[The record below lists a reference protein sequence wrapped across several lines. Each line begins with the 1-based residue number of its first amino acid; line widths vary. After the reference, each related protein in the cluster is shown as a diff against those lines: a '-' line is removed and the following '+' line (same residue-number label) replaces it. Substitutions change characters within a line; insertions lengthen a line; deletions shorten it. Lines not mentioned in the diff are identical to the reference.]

1 VSRLEIRGVRKSFDG
16 TPVLTGIDLSVPT
29 GGIAAV
35 LGPSGCGKTT
45 LLRVVAGFERPDQGT
60 VALDDQV
67 VAGPGSHLPP
77 ERRGVGIVPQEGAL
91 FPHLDVAANVGFG
104 LRRRD
109 PGRAARVAQVLELVG
124 LPGFDHRRPAE
135 LSGGQQQRVALARAL
150 APQPR
155 IILLDEPFSAL
166 DAGLRASV
174 RHEVRQALAAAG
186 VTALLVTHDQEEALS
201 MADLVA
207 VMAGGVVRQV
217 GPPEAVYRDPVDLSV
232 ALTVGEAVT
241 MPAEAA
247 QGWALTGAGRL
258 ALRGQDRDA
267 RGAGTVLLRPEQIRL
282 VAGGTPGTAQ
292 GRLLAVRFHGHDSTV
307 DVALANGADGAQ
319 QVLTCRT
326 QEAVPTGPLVGV
338 RVVGDVAFF
347 ARRTERNCA
356 RLPGGG

>member
-1 VSRLEIRGVRKSFDG
+1 VSRLEIRGVHKSFDG
-16 TPVLTGIDLSVPT
+16 TRVLTGIDLSIPT

-45 LLRVVAGFERPDQGT
+45 LLRVVAGFERVDEGT
-60 VALDDQV
+60 VALDEQLV
-67 VAGPGSHLPP
+67 GGPGLHVPP
-77 ERRGVGIVPQEGAL
+77 ERRGIGIVPQEGAL

-104 LRRRD
+104 LSRRA

-124 LPGFDHRRPAE
+124 LAGFDHRHPAE

-174 RHEVRQALAAAG
+174 RHDVRQALAAAG

-201 MADLVA
+201 TADLVA
-207 VMAGGVVRQV
+207 VMGGGVVRQV
-217 GPPEAVYRDPVDLSV
+217 GPPDAVYRDPVDLSV

-241 MPAEAA
+241 LPAEAA
-247 QGWALTGAGRL
+247 QGWAVTVAGRL

-267 RGAGTVLLRPEQIRL
+267 RGVGTVLLRPEQVRL
-282 VAGGTPGTAQ
+282 VAGDTPGTAR

-307 DVALANGADGAQ
+307 DVALADGADGAQ

-326 QEAVPTGPLVGV
+326 QKAVPTGPLVGV
-338 RVVGDVAFF
+338 RVVGEVAFF
-347 ARRTERNCA
+347 AA
-356 RLPGGG
+356 AAPGR